1 MISPPTEN
9 IVTQTIYME
18 TRTLEPLLP
27 PNVGP
32 EYSMTREVK
41 PPEMGAKVLDCQ
53 LLAQS
58 AVVSQNPSA
67 MQGEGAR
74 PAVLVVRTWLVTVAL
89 ENH

>member
-1 MISPPTEN
+1 
-9 IVTQTIYME
+9 ME

-41 PPEMGAKVLDCQ
+41 RPEMGAKVLDCQ

-58 AVVSQNPSA
+58 AVTTT
-67 MQGEGAR
+67 QGSGGLAR

-89 ENH
+89 ENNHR